1 LALHGFEVPR
11 LCRFVKKGFKI
22 HDKPEAEVGLVIY
35 VVVGKMS
42 EPLERVLSKHDQQVC
57 CHGVLCCPGGV
68 NNCSVDVQLAARVLH
83 GLVLV
88 DV

>member
-11 LCRFVKKGFKI
+11 LCRFVKKGLKI

-42 EPLERVLSKHDQQVC
+42 EPLKRVLSKHDQQVC
-57 CHGVLCCPGGV
+57 RHDVLCCPSGV
-68 NNCSVDVQLAARVLH
+68 NNRSVDVQPAARALH
-83 GLVLV
+83 RPVLV